1 MKPANDTSNLKATI
15 QRNFNELN
23 NAILKLTA
31 LEELRKLELTY
42 CRMSFFV
49 IAEHALYN
57 DLLAHAIKVLDEHR
71 DAMSFWYVLRCEER
85 VVNKA
90 LSAAGLDLNQLKAL
104 SVKLMH
110 VRDKTLFHID
120 RKSVKEPASVWLQ
133 ADIEGSDFAEA
144 LPAIAS
150 TLAYTKKQLFGG
162 ELEVLT
168 KYDGSDIRKIVNA
181 FESEHGL
188 VHGA

>member
-1 MKPANDTSNLKATI
+1 
-15 QRNFNELN
+15 
-23 NAILKLTA
+23 
-31 LEELRKLELTY
+31 
-42 CRMSFFV
+42 
-49 IAEHALYN
+49 
-57 DLLAHAIKVLDEHR
+57 
-71 DAMSFWYVLRCEER
+71 
-85 VVNKA
+85 
-90 LSAAGLDLNQLKAL
+90 
-104 SVKLMH
+104 MH

-120 RKSVKEPASVWLQ
+120 RKSVKEPALVWLQ